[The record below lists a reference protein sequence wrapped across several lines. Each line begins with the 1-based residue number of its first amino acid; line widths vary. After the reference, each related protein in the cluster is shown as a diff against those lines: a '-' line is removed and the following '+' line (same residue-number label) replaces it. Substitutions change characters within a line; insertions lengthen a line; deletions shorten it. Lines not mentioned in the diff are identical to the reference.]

1 MNSMGKRNSNGAWRS
16 QEAPMRQS
24 VNRRLHVDCHFSMVR
39 EEMQGLPSAEPRQAK
54 IKKQEMASLEVGEN
68 RTVWLE

>member
-1 MNSMGKRNSNGAWRS
+1 
-16 QEAPMRQS
+16 MRQS